1 MKLRAIDF
9 IGIAGIFLWIVSF
22 AIMFTINFTPLYSFD
37 IDFLNITEQVG
48 LPKEVIMENY
58 QILMDYL
65 NKPWVS
71 ELQMPDFP
79 SSESGAFHFYEVK
92 RLFLLDYAI
101 LILTTIS
108 SFFYLRFLKKTKRNW
123 VLLRPFKWG
132 LFAPLVILFVIAAN
146 FDQLFVFFHQVFFN
160 NDAWIFNP
168 ATDPIIMALPE
179 AFFMHCF
186 ILAFVLIELLIAAVY
201 FYAKKTA
208 FK

>member
-1 MKLRAIDF
+1 MKTRAIDF

-37 IDFLNITEQVG
+37 VDFFTIPERVG
-48 LPKEVIMENY
+48 LPKEVIVENY
-58 QILMDYL
+58 RILLDYL

-71 ELQMPDFP
+71 ELHMPDFP
-79 SSESGAFHFYEVK
+79 SSESGLFHFYEVN
-92 RLFLLDYAI
+92 RLFLLNYGI
-101 LILTTIS
+101 LILTTVS
-108 SFFYLRFLKKTKRNW
+108 SFFYLRALKSGKRNW
-123 VLLRPFKWG
+123 VLLRPFMWG
-132 LFAPLVILFVIAAN
+132 LFAPLIILFIIVAN
-146 FDQLFVFFHQVFFN
+146 FDQLFVSFHELFFN

-179 AFFMHCF
+179 GFFMHCF
-186 ILAFVLIELLIAAVY
+186 ALVFILIELLITAVY